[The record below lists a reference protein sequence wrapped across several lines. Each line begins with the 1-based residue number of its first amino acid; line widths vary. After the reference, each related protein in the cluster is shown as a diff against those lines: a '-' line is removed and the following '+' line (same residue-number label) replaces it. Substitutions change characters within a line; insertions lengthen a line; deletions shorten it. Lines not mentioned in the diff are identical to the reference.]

1 MINDM
6 ITDSEKKKMKKV
18 LLEKV
23 QNEIKKNYH
32 ARYEKIYE
40 SVKFK
45 EVMEEW
51 TSIKQ
56 EY

>member
-6 ITDSEKKKMKKV
+6 ITDPEKNQMKKV

-51 TSIKQ
+51 MSIK
-56 EY
+56 